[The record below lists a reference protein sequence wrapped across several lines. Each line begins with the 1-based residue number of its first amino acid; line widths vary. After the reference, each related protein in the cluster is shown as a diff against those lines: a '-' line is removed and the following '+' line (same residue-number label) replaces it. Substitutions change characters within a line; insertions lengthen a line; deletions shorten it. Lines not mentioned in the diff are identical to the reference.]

1 MKAKTLPLPVETRQ
15 RINQRVKTFFT
26 DKSRP
31 IQILSTMAA
40 GFLMANSYILKGLA
54 PFGVAFTAASQ
65 PSLALAAAA
74 GSLLGY
80 IFSFGV
86 QGSLRYI
93 AALLLVYSIRFSLSV
108 FPRLK
113 NSLLLSIGLTFVCIS
128 GTSLAISGMYGYLS
142 GYDVAAAL
150 SEGVLAAGSAFF
162 FARSI
167 AAFVH
172 YKNIYTMNSSD
183 RACVIITL
191 GIAVVALNGVALA
204 GLSLGRILSIAI
216 ILLCAHNGKE
226 AAGAIAGIV
235 TGAAMSLVAG
245 GEGLYFLAVTY
256 SLGGL
261 LAGMFSVFGK
271 IGVASVF
278 AVVNCL
284 GAALSSAGGPTGGMY
299 AAGTLTAQLYE
310 TVAAV
315 AVFFILPASAGKM
328 LVQFG
333 NMDSGAA
340 DAATV
345 KDVLL
350 SRLHYASS
358 ALKDISSTTHQVS
371 DKLNRLEG
379 EPNQPIY
386 TRACDKVCKSCRRNP
401 SCWQLQYDDTLSA
414 LERAGAAVKQKGS
427 VCAADL
433 PADFTG
439 RCVKLQP
446 LLDNINIA
454 STDLLNRRSAR
465 QQVSQVRS
473 VVTDQFEGMSILLEE
488 MAQCMGEIVDTDAK
502 LTQRLRAYL
511 ERISLGVISVGSFQ
525 DRFGKTT
532 IEMVIPAYKLSRLD
546 KAELTQQLSD
556 LSQLNLAQ
564 PVVKNQGEDLLLL
577 FTEKAD
583 YGVRFGAAQLSAED
597 GPLCGDSYGWITA
610 ENGKAYLLLSDGMGS
625 GSKAA
630 VDSAMTVG
638 LLTRLLSAGFAYDAA
653 LKMVNSAL
661 LVKSGEESL
670 ATVDI
675 TAIDLYTG
683 KAEFLKAG
691 AAPTFIRKGC
701 RVGRVETMSLP
712 AGILGGVSFEK
723 SHITLKD
730 QDIIV
735 MLSDGVIASGI
746 DWLPSEINAAVDA
759 FYKESADEG
768 GEMDPQKL
776 AQRILDTA
784 KNRRTDGHQ
793 DDMTV
798 TVALLERAF

>member
-1 MKAKTLPLPVETRQ
+1 MMKAKTLPRPLETRQ
-15 RINQRVKTFFT
+15 RVSHRLKSFLA

-65 PSLALAAAA
+65 PSLALAAAT

-113 NSLLLSIGLTFVCIS
+113 NSLVLSIALTFVCIS

-142 GYDVAAAL
+142 GYDVASAL

-167 AAFVH
+167 AAFTH

-191 GIAVVALNGVALA
+191 GIAVVALNGVTLA
-204 GLSLGRILSIAI
+204 SLSLGRVLSVAI
-216 ILLCAHNGKE
+216 ILLCAQNGKE

-235 TGAAMSLVAG
+235 TGTAMSLVAG
-245 GEGLYFLAVTY
+245 GEGFFFLAVTY

-271 IGVASVF
+271 VGVASVF

-284 GAALSSAGGPTGGMY
+284 GAALSTAGGTNQQLVSGV
-299 AAGTLTAQLYE
+299 LTSQLYE
-310 TVAAV
+310 TLAAIV
-315 AVFFILPASAGKM
+315 LFFLLPASAGKM

-350 SRLHYASS
+350 SRLHYAST

-371 DKLNRLEG
+371 DKLGRLES
-379 EPNQPIY
+379 EPNVPIY
-386 TRACDKVCKSCRRNP
+386 TRACDRVCKSCRRNP
-401 SCWQLQYDDTLSA
+401 SCWQLQYSDTVSA
-414 LERAGAAVKQKGS
+414 LEKAAAAIRQKGS
-427 VCAADL
+427 VSSEDL

-446 LLDNINIA
+446 LIDNINIA
-454 STDLLNRRSAR
+454 NTDLLNRRSAR
-465 QQVSQVRS
+465 QQVSQVRT
-473 VVTDQFEGMSILLEE
+473 VVTDQFEGMSILLDE
-488 MAQCMGEIVDTDAK
+488 MAACMGEIVDTDAK

-532 IEMVIPAYKLSRLD
+532 IEMVIPSYKLSRLD
-546 KAELTQQLSD
+546 KEELTQQLSD

-583 YGVRFGAAQLSAED
+583 YAVRFGAAQLSAED
-597 GPLCGDSYGWITA
+597 GPLCGDSYSWITA

-638 LLTRLLSAGFAYDAA
+638 LLTRLVSAGFAYDAA

-730 QDIIV
+730 QDLIV

-746 DWLPSEINAAVDA
+746 DWLPSEINAAADA
-759 FYKESADEG
+759 AAAD
-768 GEMDPQKL
+768 GEEIDPQQL

-784 KNRRTDGHQ
+784 KDRRTDGHQ

-798 TVALLERAF
+798 VVALMERAF